1 MKELVLD
8 QFNVDGIMDE
18 ALADDIFNRIGG
30 NGNSICVQFPQI
42 GRTRRS
48 QLYTHLTTKQYRP
61 YYEKGRIMP
70 EMETL
75 PFGYRE
81 IPVFFFDKS

>member
-1 MKELVLD
+1 
-8 QFNVDGIMDE
+8 
-18 ALADDIFNRIGG
+18 
-30 NGNSICVQFPQI
+30 
-42 GRTRRS
+42 
-48 QLYTHLTTKQYRP
+48 LTTKQYRP

-81 IPVFFFDKS
+81 IPVFFSFKYLLKNLKKTPD